1 MTILRTKGKLK
12 MKLWNP
18 LGNEERKNQR
28 HSLWKK
34 RRCKNR
40 HNVVQIGDQM
50 RTRKLFGCWPWMLWR
65 NHRSCQQ
72 VRDDSKI
79 TEGFLEVF
87 AETSRTKAATKSR
100 VGKWREELAKSFG
113 GVTQAEVESSGFT
126 SYKLL
131 APLWMVNNT
140 GDFYLCGHS
149 KTHFS
154 DIKVL

>member
-1 MTILRTKGKLK
+1 MSDHPENKRKVEDEALKSAGKRGTKKPKTQSLK
-12 MKLWNP
+12 KEKVQESPQRGANWRPNEDKEIVWLLTLNAMKKP
-18 LGNEERKNQR
+18 
-28 HSLWKK
+28 
-34 RRCKNR
+34 
-40 HNVVQIGDQM
+40 
-50 RTRKLFGCWPWMLWR
+50 P
-65 NHRSCQQ
+65 